1 MWHIST
7 KKKKKKKKTFL
18 PEEHNWCC
26 IGPSAGNSE
35 IFIGKRTTQIIVC
48 SPFSTQRPTL
58 PIRHK
63 NSQNT
68 ALSLYCPSCR
78 QRALRWQVGD
88 KKTMARQGSPGQR
101 GEREENGPSEGING
115 GSVQREQIYILI
127 NKNNY
132 LHDFG
137 GGFCTKRIQK
147 GQKRLWVQGY
157 YPMQMVEM
165 LRWHCEIRL
174 KTGEGIT
181 PSVGPHK
188 HWEEVF
194 VCFFSLRD
202 ERKDAGRTK
211 FGRWVK
217 KKNDNA
223 FLYLCLP
230 AWLLCMTVF
239 SASP

>member
-1 MWHIST
+1 MRHIST
-7 KKKKKKKKTFL
+7 KKEKKKKKKKTFL

-26 IGPSAGNSE
+26 TRPSAGNSE

-68 ALSLYCPSCR
+68 ALSLYCPSCC
-78 QRALRWQVGD
+78 QRALRWQVDD
-88 KKTMARQGSPGQR
+88 KKTMAHQGSPGQR
-101 GEREENGPSEGING
+101 GEREENGPSEGSNG

-147 GQKRLWVQGY
+147 GQKQLWVRGY
-157 YPMQMVEM
+157 YPMQMVER
-165 LRWHCEIRL
+165 LRWHCETRL
-174 KTGEGIT
+174 KTEEGVT
-181 PSVGPHK
+181 PSVGQSPSQALGRGF
-188 HWEEVF
+188 WF
-194 VCFFSLRD
+194 FFSWETNVKTQGGPSL
-202 ERKDAGRTK
+202 DAEL
-211 FGRWVK
+211 K
-217 KKNDNA
+217 KK
-223 FLYLCLP
+223 
-230 AWLLCMTVF
+230 W
-239 SASP
+239 